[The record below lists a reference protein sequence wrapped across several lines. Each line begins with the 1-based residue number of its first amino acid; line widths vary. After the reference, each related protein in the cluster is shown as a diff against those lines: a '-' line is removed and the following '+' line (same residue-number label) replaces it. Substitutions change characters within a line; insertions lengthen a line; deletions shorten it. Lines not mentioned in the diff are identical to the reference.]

1 MAFAFDTTSF
11 DAPLRAA
18 TRSSL
23 SARWMAR
30 LERNR
35 RFRRTL
41 AELNTL
47 SDRELAD
54 LGMSRS
60 MLRSVAWESSAHT

>member
-1 MAFAFDTTSF
+1 MAFAESTD
-11 DAPLRAA
+11 LRAPA
-18 TRSSL
+18 RSTQRDSL

-54 LGMSRS
+54 LGMSRA
-60 MLRSVAWESSAHT
+60 MLRSVAWESSAKG